1 MTICIGREFGSGGH
15 EIAEKLAKRMG
26 MGFYDQELVE
36 SAMERSMLSMEKLQ
50 KADERRTNP
59 FLHDVHY
66 NMEDRELRG
75 LSTNDILFKVQSKIV
90 LELAQEESVFVGR
103 CADYIL
109 KQNNIPCISL
119 FIAAPFEER
128 VQRKMKLLG
137 LDEKSASALVR
148 KTDKERKNYYN
159 YYTGGGWGRPHN
171 YNICVNSSV
180 MGIEKTVDMLAKV
193 LTCFRS

>member
-1 MTICIGREFGSGGH
+1 MPICIGREFGSGGH

-137 LDEKSASALVR
+137 LDENRRRRWSARRIRREKTITIIIPGADGDGRTIIISASTALSWVL
-148 KTDKERKNYYN
+148 K
-159 YYTGGGWGRPHN
+159 RPW
-171 YNICVNSSV
+171 ICWPKS
-180 MGIEKTVDMLAKV
+180 
-193 LTCFRS
+193 